1 MYSCVIPSILADVTA
16 VPSRLDRRTRLNE
29 LPIVVPK
36 PFAKGSTTN
45 LPYCEPSELVVVLTH
60 LIFNSILLIS

>member
-1 MYSCVIPSILADVTA
+1 MPSILADVTA
-16 VPSRLDRRTRLNE
+16 VPSRLDNNTRLKE

-36 PFAKGSTTN
+36 PFSNGSITN
-45 LPYCEPSELVVVLTH
+45 LPYCEPSELVVVFTH